1 MHLDLEMVVLIFG
14 RSPGGSVGGSGV
26 VGVGSVSVSVGGGV
40 GGSVGGGRQ

>member
-26 VGVGSVSVSVGGGV
+26 VGVGSVV